1 MKISFVLPS
10 CNYNIVLSHEE
21 LQHLIETGYAGV
33 VRPDRVPSRFRDE
46 QGSAQEEVYHSLD
59 YTSRSGTHSVQF
71 LTIAVE
77 KEALDNGRS

>member
-33 VRPDRVPSRFRDE
+33 IRPSRFRDE